1 MATLEVNEISL
12 AECLVSSGWRL
23 SFPAS
28 DLPAIHYNLAGF
40 GQMVVGAAP
49 AIPLAPHTLVIAPP
63 RLPVRIDVT
72 IDQKTASALRVLE
85 ARWRSGDPPGTVQQ
99 FVAGDIEPMVMLICG
114 YFRASVRNVD

>member
-1 MATLEVNEISL
+1 MTTLEVDVVRL
-12 AECLVSSGWRL
+12 TECLVSPGWRL
-23 SFPAS
+23 SFPAT

-40 GQMVVGAAP
+40 GQMAVGAAP
-49 AIPLAPHTLVIAPP
+49 AIPLAPHTPVIAPP

-72 IDQKTASALRVLE
+72 IDQKTASALSVME
-85 ARWRSGDPPGTVQQ
+85 ARWQSGDPPGMVQR